1 MEFLIKL
8 ILALLVLFYASL
20 LDWRYREI
28 NDTSWLAL
36 VLMGIVFVG
45 VDVVRTGDNT
55 PLLYFL
61 ISVGVT
67 SALMFALSYFN
78 LLGGGDAKIFIGIAA
93 LFPYYHREVITVFP
107 IFSLSVFA
115 NAIMLSLTLPVYF
128 FLRNLPHLKQVKSAR
143 QFYALFLGYKKRAS
157 EIKPYEAVYG
167 NGEKFK
173 FLLRTDA
180 ELGKAEGE
188 GEVWVTPAV
197 PFVIPITIGVLLS
210 ALYGDVISALILF
223 LRGR

>member
-1 MEFLIKL
+1 MEFLLKL
-8 ILALLVLFYASL
+8 TLALLVLFYASL

-28 NDTSWLAL
+28 NDASWLAL
-36 VLMGIVFVG
+36 VLLGIAFLAA
-45 VDVVRTGDNT
+45 DVAGAGYA

-67 SALMFALSYFN
+67 SVLMLTLAYFN
-78 LLGGGDAKIFIGIAA
+78 LLGGGDAKILIGIAA
-93 LFPYYHREVITVFP
+93 LFPYFEREVVTVFP

-115 NAIMLSLTLPVYF
+115 NAIALSLVLPLYF
-128 FLRNLPHLKQVKSAR
+128 FLRNLPNLRQAKSAGEV
-143 QFYALFLGYKKRAS
+143 YAMFLGYKKRAS
-157 EIKPYEAVYG
+157 EIKPHEAVYG
-167 NGEKFK
+167 DGRRFS
-173 FLLRTDA
+173 FLLRTDV
-180 ELGKAEGE
+180 ELGRAEGE

-223 LRGR
+223 LRGS